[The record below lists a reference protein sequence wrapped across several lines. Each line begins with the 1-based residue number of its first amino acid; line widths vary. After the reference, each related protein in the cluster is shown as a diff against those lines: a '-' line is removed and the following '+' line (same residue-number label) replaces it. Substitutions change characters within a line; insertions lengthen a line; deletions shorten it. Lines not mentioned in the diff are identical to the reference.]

1 MVKTNFIFLLVVI
14 LSLLFIL
21 GKDSQKKINKNV
33 SLKEEVLNKE
43 KELKKENIFSL
54 SVYRPNTANTKEEKE
69 NKIFQKKEESN
80 FSPKKETNERIFEN
94 YGKFRK
100 DLRLLYL
107 YSTDDLPYINELKK
121 KLNKTVALNFQSIN
135 SLDLLKHILIELEL
149 ENSVSITKEQEELL
163 ENYFVNYSI
172 TAKPQIGG
180 EALASILGT
189 AKLSFYFDNGKIYL
203 TGAKIGRKD

>member
-69 NKIFQKKEESN
+69 
-80 FSPKKETNERIFEN
+80 
-94 YGKFRK
+94 
-100 DLRLLYL
+100 
-107 YSTDDLPYINELKK
+107 
-121 KLNKTVALNFQSIN
+121 
-135 SLDLLKHILIELEL
+135 H
-149 ENSVSITKEQEELL
+149 
-163 ENYFVNYSI
+163 
-172 TAKPQIGG
+172 
-180 EALASILGT
+180 
-189 AKLSFYFDNGKIYL
+189 
-203 TGAKIGRKD
+203 